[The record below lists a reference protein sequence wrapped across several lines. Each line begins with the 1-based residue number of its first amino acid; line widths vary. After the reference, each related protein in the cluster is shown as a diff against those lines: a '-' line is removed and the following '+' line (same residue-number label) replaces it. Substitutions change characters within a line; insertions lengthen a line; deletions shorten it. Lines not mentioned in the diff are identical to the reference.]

1 MLNNPRVTF
10 VVTSFNYENYIE
22 KTLESIKN
30 QTYDNFEIIVVDDCS
45 SDNSV
50 KIIQEFISKNPD
62 LKIKLIIHNENKGQ
76 LGAYLTGLEAAE
88 GVFVSFIDS
97 DDAIVKDFTKTHLR
111 VHLASSVAFT
121 SAQII
126 EIDENDEIHTTY
138 STSSP
143 QKVNAYN
150 AKNLDEIL
158 DIDVDKVEFDILD
171 CCKAPF
177 GGWFWSPSS
186 SAMFRKSAI
195 EVLLNYKDLGE
206 WKICP
211 DKFVFN
217 FANLIGGSAVIYAPL
232 TAYRRHGKNAG
243 MSGCIC
249 GNKRFNNDKTTKINF
264 ENNRKIRI
272 CTIKFIM
279 QNRKIFYEKFGRR
292 NTAKLIL
299 TVLLSHF
306 YIIKQVFS

>member
-1 MLNNPRVTF
+1 MLNNPLVTF
-10 VVTSFNYENYIE
+10 VVTSYNYENYIE

-45 SDNSV
+45 NDNSV
-50 KIIQEFISKNPD
+50 NIIQEFISKNPD
-62 LKIKLIIHNENKGQ
+62 LKIKLIEHDENKGQ
-76 LGAYLTGLEAAE
+76 LWAYLTGLKAAE

-97 DDAIVKDFTKTHLR
+97 DDMLVKDFAKTHIR
-111 VHLASSVAFT
+111 VHLAASVAFT

-126 EIDENDEIHTTY
+126 EIDEKDEIHTTY

-143 QKVNAYN
+143 QNTKAFE
-150 AKNLDEIL
+150 AKNPDEIL

-171 CCKAPF
+171 YRKAPF

-195 EVLLNYKDLGE
+195 EILLNYKDLGE

-243 MSGCIC
+243 NTGYIC
-249 GNKRFNNDKTTKINF
+249 GNKRFNNDKTTQINI
-264 ENNRKIRI
+264 ENNKKIRF

-299 TVLLSHF
+299 TVFLSHF
-306 YIIKQVFS
+306 YIIKQIF